1 MSKYCEFEM
10 HGVNFKDSSFDEGRI
25 YFDITNQYGHTVC
38 LKFDDKETIQ
48 QLIEELEGWI

>member
-25 YFDITNQYGHTVC
+25 YLDITNQYGHTVC